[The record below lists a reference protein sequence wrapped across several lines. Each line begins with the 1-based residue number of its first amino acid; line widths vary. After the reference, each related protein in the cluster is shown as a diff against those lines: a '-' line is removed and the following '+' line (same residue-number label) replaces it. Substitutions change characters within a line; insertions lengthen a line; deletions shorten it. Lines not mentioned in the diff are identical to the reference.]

1 MYIHE
6 GFRLNRVVLVCLC
19 WQSDRYSEN
28 NLISFNSLENCALL
42 LAARNKASQEAY
54 Q

>member
-6 GFRLNRVVLVCLC
+6 RFCLNRVVLVCLC
-19 WQSDRYSEN
+19 WQSDIYSEY

-42 LAARNKASQEAY
+42 LAARNKGSQEAY
-54 Q
+54 